1 MFGLG
6 PMLSQMKIQ
15 LVASSFPFVKLIAEY
30 DRFHFLWQQ
39 ADKLAVERDLNRV
52 QAAAKPLSHVEQV
65 HFLKPSRTL
74 GGS

>member
-1 MFGLG
+1 MF
-6 PMLSQMKIQ
+6 SQMKIQ

-52 QAAAKPLSHVEQV
+52 
-65 HFLKPSRTL
+65 
-74 GGS
+74 